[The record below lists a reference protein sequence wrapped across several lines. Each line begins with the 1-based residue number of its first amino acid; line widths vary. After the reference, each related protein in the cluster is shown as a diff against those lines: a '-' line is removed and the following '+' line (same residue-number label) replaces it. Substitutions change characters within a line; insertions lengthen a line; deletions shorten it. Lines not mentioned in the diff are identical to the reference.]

1 MKGWPWWEQVGA
13 VPPCGGAICFR
24 IVATWW
30 KLWGLC
36 DINSKRAAA
45 SQKFIGINA
54 PLFVD
59 FDQMVNTTKPD
70 RVVVAT
76 VDATHYRYIIRAME
90 LGYDVIT
97 EKPLGTDEEQCQS
110 ILDAEKRLGRKVT
123 VAFNARHLEGRRKS
137 NNLRWT
143 KLWVTS
149 SPCITTSI
157 WAQTT
162 APVISAA
169 GTV

>member
-1 MKGWPWWEQVGA
+1 MRYQQQA
-13 VPPCGGAICFR
+13 RGGF
-24 IVATWW
+24 
-30 KLWGLC
+30 
-36 DINSKRAAA
+36 
-45 SQKFIGINA
+45 QKFIGINA

-76 VDATHYRYIIRAME
+76 VDATHFRYIIRAME

-123 VAFNARHLEGRRKS
+123 MGFNARHLVWAKKIKQ
-137 NNLRWT
+137 LALDKT
-143 KLWVTS
+143 WVTS
-149 SPCITTSI
+149 SPCIITNT
-157 WAQTT
+157 
-162 APVISAA
+162 
-169 GTV
+169 